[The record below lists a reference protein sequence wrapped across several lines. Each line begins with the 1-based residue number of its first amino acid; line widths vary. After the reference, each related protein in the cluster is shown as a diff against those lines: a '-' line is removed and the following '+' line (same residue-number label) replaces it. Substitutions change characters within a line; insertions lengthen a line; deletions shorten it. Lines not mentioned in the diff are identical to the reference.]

1 MSPGEA
7 GVPNLAANL
16 NYLFE
21 TVPQE
26 NGSLYTNT
34 AVEREI
40 FDRTQGVVR
49 VSASYIGQMRSGREK
64 NPTASKLR
72 ELSITFGVPVDFWWQ
87 PNVTQEVKDQF
98 STLVA
103 AREAKLRGIMARAHG
118 VSDEGLSGLLT
129 ILDGIRASEATGNV
143 SKPQQERG
151 EFSEG

>member
-1 MSPGEA
+1 MSTGDT

-16 NYLFE
+16 DYLFA

-26 NGSLYTNT
+26 DGSPYTNA

-40 FDRTQGVVR
+40 HERTHGAIR
-49 VSASYIGQMRSGREK
+49 VSASYVGQMRNGREK

-87 PNVTQEVKDQF
+87 PSVTQEVKEQF

-118 VSDEGLSGLLT
+118 VSDEGLSGILS
-129 ILDGIRASEATGNV
+129 ILDGIRASEGLKDSPVDNND
-143 SKPQQERG
+143 S
-151 EFSEG
+151 SEK

>member
-26 NGSLYTNT
+26 NGSPYTNT

-40 FDRTQGVVR
+40 YDRTQGSVR

-87 PNVTQEVKDQF
+87 PSVTQEVKDQF
-98 STLVA
+98 SMLVA
-103 AREAKLRGIMARAHG
+103 ARDAKLRGIMARAHG

-129 ILDGIRASEATGNV
+129 ILDGIRASEALSNR
-143 SKPQQERG
+143 SK
-151 EFSEG
+151 SSTEGDRFEE